1 MKKIV
6 CIVLSFFVLVCLCSC
21 TDKNA
26 LEREINQQ
34 KIDQAKENLDLIDE
48 VQKKQDEVKDILDRL
63 G

>member
-26 LEREINQQ
+26 LEREIKQQ
-34 KIDQAKENLDLIDE
+34 IDQAKENLDLIDE